1 MTITKK
7 DIVLLLMAFSWPMTC
22 ISMLWANSF
31 QEVHFFADPSI
42 FDYLNWYTF
51 NICNIVSY
59 IFIFLAIWIYINS
72 SLKKDKEVILIF
84 GANLIVQL
92 TDLIHYLLL
101 RKTCKIITVIQ
112 AIIIIYASLKVL
124 YNYKFKNK

>member
-7 DIVLLLMAFSWPMTC
+7 DIVLILMSLSWPVTC

-31 QEVHFFADPSI
+31 QEVHYFADPYI
-42 FDYLNWYTF
+42 FDYFNWYIF
-51 NICNIVSY
+51 NICNIISY
-59 IFIFLAIWIYINS
+59 ILIFLAIWIYINS

-92 TDLIHYLLL
+92 TDLIHYLML
-101 RKTCKIITVIQ
+101 RKTCRIITVIQ
-112 AIIIIYASLKVL
+112 ATIIIYASLKVL
-124 YNYKFKNK
+124 YNYKFNKK